1 MPPLSG
7 GFNFM
12 KKLKVDT
19 DLCIGCGL
27 CAGTHG
33 DIFAINADNK
43 AEVIA
48 DADDDSAADA
58 IANCPVQAI
67 TEE

>member
-1 MPPLSG
+1 
-7 GFNFM
+7 M
-12 KKLKVDT
+12 KKLKVDQ

-27 CAGTHG
+27 CAGTHS
-33 DIFAINADNK
+33 DVFAINADNK

-67 TEE
+67 NED